1 MGPANHSRGITTAVT
16 FQKNVLNSAQRR
28 WLLLLITGLAAF
40 ALVTVACGDDDE
52 VAAPAATEAA
62 SGEQATAE
70 EPADED
76 PYANLSGE
84 IRIDGS
90 STVFPIAEAMAEE
103 FGYASDVRVNV
114 AFSGTGGGFEKFCR
128 GETQISDASR
138 PIKDSEVEACAEN
151 GIDDIVEI
159 QVAIDALT
167 VMIHPDN
174 DFAQCMTVAELNR
187 AFRADGAKKWSDIR
201 GEWPD
206 DDIVAYY
213 PGADSGTFDYFNE
226 AIIEEFEGST
236 HRGDGT
242 PSEDDNILA
251 LGIGRDQN
259 AIGYF
264 GFAYFLEAGQS
275 LQAVSVDDGDG
286 CVAPSFD
293 AALSGEYTPL
303 SRPLFIYTRASLLS
317 ERPEVAGFVQFFLES
332 VDEIVPE
339 VGYVTMPADLLAEQF
354 AKIRPPYQQLGQAAP
369 EPEPRDYSDLSG
381 EIRIDGSS
389 TVFPIAEAMAE
400 EFGYA
405 SDVRVNVAFSGTGG
419 GFEKFCRG
427 ETQISDA
434 SRPIKDSEVEACAE
448 NGIDDIV
455 EIQVAID
462 ALTVMIHPDND
473 FAQCM
478 TVPELNQAFSAD
490 GAKRWNEIR
499 AEWPD
504 EEIFAYYPGADSGT
518 FDYFN
523 EAIIESVEGATHRG
537 DGTPSE
543 DDNILAL
550 GIGRDQNA
558 IGYFGFA
565 YFLEAGQSLQA
576 VSVDDGDGCVAPSFD
591 AALSGEYTPLSRP
604 LFIYT
609 RASLLSE
616 RPEVAGFVQFL
627 LESVDEIVPE
637 VGYVTM
643 PADLLAEQRAKIAP
657 YTN

>member
-1 MGPANHSRGITTAVT
+1 MN
-16 FQKNVLNSAQRR
+16 FQNSIPGLKQRR

-40 ALVTVACGDDDE
+40 ALVTVACGDDDDE
-52 VAAPAATEAA
+52 APEPAATQAAAAEAEEPA
-62 SGEQATAE
+62 AAE
-70 EPADED
+70 EPADGD
-76 PYANLSGE
+76 AYAGLSGE

-103 FGYASDVRVNV
+103 FGYVSDVRVNV

-128 GETQISDASR
+128 GETQVSDASR
-138 PIKDSEVEACAEN
+138 PIKDSEREACAEN

-174 DFAQCMTVAELNR
+174 DFAQCMTVAELNQ

-201 GEWPD
+201 SDWPD
-206 DDIVAYY
+206 DDIIAYY

-251 LGIGRDQN
+251 LGIGRDKN

-286 CVAPSFD
+286 CVAPSFE
-293 AALSGEYTPL
+293 AALAGEYTPL
-303 SRPLFIYTRASLLS
+303 SRPLFIYTRASFMD
-317 ERPEVAGFVQFFLES
+317 ERPEVAGFVRFFLEQT
-332 VDEIVPE
+332 DAIVPE

-354 AKIRPPYQQLGQAAP
+354 AKITPPYVILGQEPQAAAP
-369 EPEPRDYSDLSG
+369 AEIDYSSLSG

-400 EFGYA
+400 EFGYV

-427 ETQISDA
+427 ETQVSDA
-434 SRPIKDSEVEACAE
+434 SRPIKDSEREACAE

-478 TVPELNQAFSAD
+478 TVAELNQAFRAD
-490 GAKRWNEIR
+490 GAKKWSDIR
-499 AEWPD
+499 SDWPD
-504 EEIFAYYPGADSGT
+504 DDIIAYYPGADSGT

-523 EAIIESVEGATHRG
+523 EAIIEEFEGSTHRG

-550 GIGRDQNA
+550 GIGRDKNA

-576 VSVDDGDGCVAPSFD
+576 VSVDDGDGCVAPSFE
-591 AALSGEYTPLSRP
+591 AALAGEYTPLSRP

-616 RPEVAGFVQFL
+616 RPEVAGFINFF
-627 LESVDEIVPE
+627 LESVDAIVPE

-643 PADLLAEQRAKIAP
+643 PADLLAEQFTKIAP

>member
-1 MGPANHSRGITTAVT
+1 MT
-16 FQKNVLNSAQRR
+16 FQKDILNPTQRR

-40 ALVTVACGDDDE
+40 ALVAVACGDD
-52 VAAPAATEAA
+52 APGPAATE
-62 SGEQATAE
+62 G
-70 EPADED
+70 PANED
-76 PYANLSGE
+76 AYAGLSGE
-84 IRIDGS
+84 VRIDGS

-103 FGYASDVRVNV
+103 FGLVSDVRVNV

-128 GETQISDASR
+128 GETQISNASR
-138 PIKDSEVEACAEN
+138 PIKDLEREACAEN

-174 DFAQCMTVAELNR
+174 DFAQCMTVPELNK
-187 AFRADGAKKWSDIR
+187 AFRADGARKWSDLR
-201 GEWPD
+201 PEWPD

-251 LGIGRDQN
+251 LGIGRDKN

-264 GFAYFLEAGQS
+264 GFAYFLEAGQG
-275 LQAVSVDDGDG
+275 LQAVAVDDGHG
-286 CVAPSFD
+286 CVAPSFE

-303 SRPLFIYTRASLLS
+303 SRPLFIYTRASFLND
-317 ERPEVAGFVQFFLES
+317 RPEVAGFARFFLES
-332 VDEIVPE
+332 VDTIVPE
-339 VGYVTMPADLLAEQF
+339 VGYVTMPAALLAQQF
-354 AKIRPPYQQLGQAAP
+354 TKITPPYVLLGQEVPAP
-369 EPEPRDYSDLSG
+369 APVETDYSRLSG

-400 EFGYA
+400 EFGYV

-434 SRPIKDSEVEACAE
+434 SRPIKDSERESCAE

-478 TVPELNQAFSAD
+478 TVPELNQAFRAD
-490 GAKRWNEIR
+490 GAKKWSDLRP
-499 AEWPD
+499 EWPD
-504 EEIFAYYPGADSGT
+504 DDIVAYYPGADSGT

-523 EAIIESVEGATHRG
+523 EAIIEEFEGSTHRG

-550 GIGRDQNA
+550 GIGRDKNA

-565 YFLEAGQSLQA
+565 YFLEAGQGLQA
-576 VSVDDGDGCVAPSFD
+576 VAVDDGHGCVAPSFE

-616 RPEVAGFVQFL
+616 RPELAGFIQFF
-627 LESVDEIVPE
+627 LEQSDAIVPE

-643 PADLLAEQRAKIAP
+643 PADLLAEQFAKIAP
-657 YTN
+657 HIN